1 MIGMTGYSS
10 VNKETKVGKV
20 SMSLRSLNSKFLE
33 IKINSPTNLIQFEKI
48 ARDMIKNKIKRGK
61 IDLFVEISNKGQ
73 DSVSVEINEDLVKS
87 YFSTIKNL
95 SLSLGVLPDIEIKD
109 IISLPGIIKVSNN
122 QTNQQPINELK
133 RMFSKLLDDVLK
145 QKIEEGTKIK
155 ADIDEL
161 ISKIIDS
168 INEISSKIDILNAE
182 IEKKVIDRV
191 SKYLGDPK
199 NIEVGI
205 STVSFLLKTDIN
217 EELVRLKMHTESF
230 KTLIDSTDEVG
241 KKGEFILQE
250 MMREANTIAAKSFSY
265 EISSLVI
272 GIKSNI
278 EKIREHL
285 QNVE

>member
-48 ARDMIKNKIKRGK
+48 ARDMIKSKIKRGK

-145 QKIEEGTKIK
+145 QK
-155 ADIDEL
+155 
-161 ISKIIDS
+161 
-168 INEISSKIDILNAE
+168 N
-182 IEKKVIDRV
+182 
-191 SKYLGDPK
+191 
-199 NIEVGI
+199 
-205 STVSFLLKTDIN
+205 
-217 EELVRLKMHTESF
+217 
-230 KTLIDSTDEVG
+230 
-241 KKGEFILQE
+241 
-250 MMREANTIAAKSFSY
+250 
-265 EISSLVI
+265 
-272 GIKSNI
+272 
-278 EKIREHL
+278 
-285 QNVE
+285 

>member
-48 ARDMIKNKIKRGK
+48 ARDMIKSKIKRGK

-122 QTNQQPINELK
+122 QANQQPINELK

>member
-48 ARDMIKNKIKRGK
+48 ARDMIKSKIKRGK

>member
-48 ARDMIKNKIKRGK
+48 ARDMIKSKIKRGK

-87 YFSTIKNL
+87 YFNTIKNL